1 MTAQESIENKQLQ
14 ASPEGANSAKLDS
27 ALEGLQGN
35 ERVSEIVAEKP
46 QENMG
51 DSVSVKGDKNQNQE
65 DSSIQS
71 LSSNAPT
78 VVQVSIAAQKRRIRK
93 VLMKKQTILLKEVK
107 KLEKSKHF
115 SASKMESLV
124 VQLRKIH
131 FLLHELVSAAKGR
144 IHALYEQFVVGKG

>member
-14 ASPEGANSAKLDS
+14 ASPEGGNSAKLDS
-27 ALEGLQGN
+27 ALEGLTGN

-46 QENMG
+46 QENIG
-51 DSVSVKGDKNQNQE
+51 NAQTQKKGESQE
-65 DSSIQS
+65 EGKAVAADDSSVPRVLQI
-71 LSSNAPT
+71 
-78 VVQVSIAAQKRRIRK
+78 SIATQKRRIRK
-93 VLMKKQTILLKEVK
+93 VLMKKQKHLLKEVK

-124 VQLRKIH
+124 TQLRKIH

-144 IHALYEQFVVGKG
+144 IHTLYEQFVTGKG